1 MISVCMATYNGQK
14 YIKEQIDSILPQ
26 LSENDELVISD
37 DQSTDGTTEIIA
49 SYKDPRIRLFVNNK
63 THGVAH
69 NFENALAHAK
79 GDIIFL
85 SDQDDVWVE
94 GKVEKMTSYMKQNHY
109 DVVMC
114 NCMLVD
120 ENMKPLTGKPH
131 FNKVRPI
138 KKPVFLNIL
147 KNSWLGCC
155 MVFSKKLLTECLP
168 FPPNVAAHDLWIAL
182 YAQLHFR
189 CGYMPNEVLHLY
201 RRHSETA
208 SFAGKRS
215 TNKWSYRISYRLYL
229 AYHLIARTF
238 NRNKHKS

>member
-1 MISVCMATYNGQK
+1 MATYNGQK

-49 SYKDPRIRLFVNNK
+49 SYKDPRIRFFVNNK

-155 MVFSKKLLTECLP
+155 MVFSKKLLTESQCGGARLVDSPLRAASLSVRIYAKGSVTPLSPP
-168 FPPNVAAHDLWIAL
+168 FRDRL
-182 YAQLHFR
+182 FR
-189 CGYMPNEVLHLY
+189 REAEHQ
-201 RRHSETA
+201 
-208 SFAGKRS
+208 
-215 TNKWSYRISYRLYL
+215 
-229 AYHLIARTF
+229 
-238 NRNKHKS
+238 